1 MARYVTLLA
10 LFTLAL
16 PVTANACAVC
26 FSGTDESRLAFILT
40 TGLLTFLPL
49 GMIGGA
55 IYWAHRKAKRRATVA
70 GLAKVLPGRV

>member
-26 FSGTDESRLAFILT
+26 FSGTDESRRAFILT
-40 TGLLTFLPL
+40 TGLVTLLRL
-49 GMIGGA
+49 GMMGGA
-55 IYWAHRKAKRRATVA
+55 I
-70 GLAKVLPGRV
+70 